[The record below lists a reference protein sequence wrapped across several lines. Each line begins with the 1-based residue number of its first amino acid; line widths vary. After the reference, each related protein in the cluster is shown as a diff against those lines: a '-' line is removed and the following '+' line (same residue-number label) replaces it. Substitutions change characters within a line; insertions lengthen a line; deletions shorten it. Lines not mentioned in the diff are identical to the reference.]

1 MDDSVLITVSLSH
14 IIKGKP
20 RLVLRGLRDL
30 SSSAQ
35 GCMGMALFKSHQYL
49 NPSHIKFN
57 YLSCLT
63 LLIIRE
69 MQIKAIIKQK

>member
-1 MDDSVLITVSLSH
+1 MDDTVLISH
-14 IIKGKP
+14 IIKEKP
-20 RLVLRGLRDL
+20 RSVLKGLREL

-49 NPSHIKFN
+49 NPSRMKFN

-63 LLIIRE
+63 LLIIR
-69 MQIKAIIKQK
+69 